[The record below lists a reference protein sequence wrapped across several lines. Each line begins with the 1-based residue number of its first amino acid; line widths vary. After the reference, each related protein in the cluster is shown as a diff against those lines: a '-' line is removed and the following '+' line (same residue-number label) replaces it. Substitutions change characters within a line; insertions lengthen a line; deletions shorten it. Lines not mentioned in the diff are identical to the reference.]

1 MNTKQDMPMHQILI
15 KKTTNSSSLDI
26 LLITTRA
33 QRRINYRIDINMN
46 RIESRHKRQFYINPI

>member
-46 RIESRHKRQFYINPI
+46 QIESRHKRQFYINPI